1 MLSHNKGRIRAVIID
16 NGLNKRI
23 YQELTGKRI
32 KVYRIEKHN
41 YLIEEGDKEYCGL
54 SHGTVCTAILTEF
67 AEDSEI
73 ISISLA
79 DGGKP
84 PLYHFK
90 AAILWCLNHSVDVI
104 CMSMGVTS
112 LLEINP
118 LLPLFERLAENN
130 IIVVAAASN
139 DGWITYPASLP
150 SVLGVKYRKEESKDL
165 PLYTAIID
173 NPVDE
178 IDIETDL
185 PKSLALQQLRENY
198 HYSSAISN
206 SMAAPFIAARIIEL
220 IRRGYPHSSLSE
232 IKQSLIRYMG
242 VRTMQGKEDTS
253 YASQEELLSGLK
265 NLPFPIIGLV
275 YREEQESDAQRLV
288 LSLQR
293 IFFRN
298 GFNAVLFSPILERS
312 IAENVFRLD
321 ESKLEGDFIMYT
333 KLILPDIILLHLPNR
348 SFAAMKDGS
357 FIDYIVEYNT
367 ECKAKTVEDQAE
379 SIYHK
384 AVELFR

>member
-1 MLSHNKGRIRAVIID
+1 MSHNKGRIRAVIID
-16 NGLNKRI
+16 NGLNKSI

-41 YLIEEGDKEYCGL
+41 DLVEVWDREYCGL
-54 SHGTVCTAILTEF
+54 SHGTVCAAILTEF
-67 AEDSEI
+67 AEDSEL

-84 PLYHFK
+84 PLYHFQ

-118 LLPLFERLAENN
+118 LLPLFERLAKKH

-150 SVLGVKYRKEESKDL
+150 SVLGVRYRKEEPKGL
-165 PLYTAIID
+165 PFYTTMID
-173 NPVDE
+173 NPVDG

-185 PKSLALQQLRENY
+185 PKSLVLQQLRENY

-220 IRRGYPHSSLSE
+220 IRKGYPHSSLSE
-232 IKQSLIRYMG
+232 MKQSLVRYLG
-242 VRTMQGKEDTS
+242 VGFKQGKEDTS
-253 YASQEELLSGLK
+253 YASQEELLSDLK
-265 NLPFPIIGLV
+265 NLPYPIIGLV
-275 YREEQESDAQRLV
+275 YREEQEYDAHRLV

-293 IFFRN
+293 MFFRN
-298 GFNAVLFSPILERS
+298 GFNAVLFSSVLEGS
-312 IAENVFRLD
+312 IEENIFRLD
-321 ESKLEGDFIMYT
+321 ERKLEEDFTMYT
-333 KLILPDIILLHLPNR
+333 KLILPDLILLHLPNHI
-348 SFAAMKDGS
+348 FAAMKDGS
-357 FIDYIVEYNT
+357 FIDYIIEYDEKCMEEVT
-367 ECKAKTVEDQAE
+367 EAWVE
-379 SIYHK
+379 SIFQK
-384 AVELFR
+384 VVELFH